1 MRILCCDDEELVRWS
16 VQAHLKKAGHEVDV
30 ASDGV
35 ACLEAVDNGAY
46 DALVLD
52 LKMPR
57 MDGLSVLRRLRETHP
72 QLPVV
77 VITAHGAIDS
87 AIEATRLGARAYLSK
102 PFDLRELQLQLE
114 KAVEVQEMAQNFER
128 LRDRELRRYE
138 KLVGV
143 SPAMGRIFDTL
154 GLLEKI
160 EAPTVLITGES
171 GTGKDLIAQAIHSR
185 GPRRTKPYVEV
196 DCAALPETLIE
207 SELFGHEKGSFT
219 DAHAQK
225 RGLFEVAK
233 GGVVFLDEIGEMNL
247 LTQAKLL
254 RALEN
259 RRFRRVGGTV
269 DLPLDAAVV
278 AATNRDLQK
287 EVKAGRFREDL
298 YFRLHVVP
306 IEISPLRQ
314 RKEDIAPL
322 VAHMLERTARDLGRP
337 VPQLTNDAFAIL
349 ERYPWPGNAREVRN
363 VIERLLILRTGNAA
377 IRADEL
383 PLEVRMGAS
392 GGDAPGTSP
401 GCPFVLPEGG
411 VDLEAV
417 ERGLLEQAL
426 VRAHNNQTQAA
437 RLLGITR
444 YALRYRLEKHG
455 LSKHA
460 KPRDGVGGAD
470 ARDLHDVADAPDDD
484 DLDGKNDVVLDLT
497 PRTASGVPA

>member
-30 ASDGV
+30 AADGI
-35 ACLEAVDNGAY
+35 AGLEAIDKGAY
-46 DALVLD
+46 DVVILD

-102 PFDLRELQLQLE
+102 PFDLRELQLQVE
-114 KAVEVQEMAQNFER
+114 RAVEHEELSRTVEAMRDQN
-128 LRDRELRRYE
+128 LRRYE

-143 SPAMGRIFDTL
+143 SQSMGRIFDTL
-154 GLLEKI
+154 ERLEKVD
-160 EAPTVLITGES
+160 APTVLIQGES

-185 GPRRTKPYVEV
+185 GPRRTKAYVEV
-196 DCAALPETLIE
+196 DCAALPDTLIE

-219 DAHAQK
+219 DAHQQK

-233 GGVVFLDEIGEMNL
+233 GGVVFLDEIGEMPL

-259 RRFRRVGGTV
+259 RRFRRVGGVV

-278 AATNRDLQK
+278 AASNRDLQK

-306 IEISPLRQ
+306 IEVPPPRQ
-314 RKEDIAPL
+314 RREDISPL

-337 VPQLTNDAFAIL
+337 IPDITTDAMAGL
-349 ERYPWPGNAREVRN
+349 EGYNWPGNAREVRN
-363 VIERLLILRTGNAA
+363 VIERLLILRTGDAP
-377 IRADEL
+377 IRVDEL
-383 PLEVRMGAS
+383 PMEVRLTSSSS
-392 GGDAPGTSP
+392 GSI
-401 GCPFVLPEGG
+401 GCPYVLPDGG

-417 ERGLLEQAL
+417 ERGLIDQAL
-426 VRAHNNQTQAA
+426 SRAKGNQTQAA

-455 LSKHA
+455 LTSQKSLS
-460 KPRDGVGGAD
+460 P
-470 ARDLHDVADAPDDD
+470 
-484 DLDGKNDVVLDLT
+484 
-497 PRTASGVPA
+497 ASSLSSLSASSLGI

>member
-16 VQAHLKKAGHEVDV
+16 VQTHLKKAGHEVDV
-30 ASDGV
+30 AKDGIE
-35 ACLEAVDNGAY
+35 ALEAVDKGAY
-46 DALVLD
+46 DAVILD

-72 QLPVV
+72 QVPVV
-77 VITAHGAIDS
+77 MITAHGAIDS

-102 PFDLRELQLQLE
+102 PFDLRELQLQVE
-114 KAVEVQEMAQNFER
+114 RAVEHEELSRTVET
-128 LRDRELRRYE
+128 LRDQALRRSE

-143 SPAMGRIFDTL
+143 SAAMGRVFDTL
-154 GLLEKI
+154 ERLEKVD
-160 EAPTVLITGES
+160 APTVLITGES
-171 GTGKDLIAQAIHSR
+171 GTGKDLIAQAIHAR
-185 GPRRTKPYVEV
+185 GPRKAKPYVEV
-196 DCAALPETLIE
+196 DCAALPDTLIE
-207 SELFGHEKGSFT
+207 SELFGHEKGAFT
-219 DAHAQK
+219 DAHSQK

-233 GGVVFLDEIGEMNL
+233 GGVVFLDEIGEMPL

-298 YFRLHVVP
+298 FFRLHVVP
-306 IEISPLRQ
+306 IDVTPLRQ
-314 RKEDIAPL
+314 RREDIAPL

-337 VPQLTNDAFAIL
+337 IPEITQDALTAL
-349 ERYPWPGNAREVRN
+349 EGYQWPGNAREVRN
-363 VIERLLILRTGNAA
+363 IIERLLILRAGDTP
-377 IRADEL
+377 IRAEEL
-383 PLEVRMGAS
+383 PIEVRLPTS
-392 GGDAPGTSP
+392 TGTGT
-401 GCPFVLPEGG
+401 GCPYVLPEEG

-417 ERGLLEQAL
+417 ERGLIDQAMA
-426 VRAHNNQTQAA
+426 RARGNQTQAA

-455 LSKHA
+455 LSA
-460 KPRDGVGGAD
+460 KSEATTGG
-470 ARDLHDVADAPDDD
+470 
-484 DLDGKNDVVLDLT
+484 
-497 PRTASGVPA
+497 

>member
-16 VQAHLKKAGHEVDV
+16 VQTHLKKAGHEVDV
-30 ASDGV
+30 AEDGI
-35 ACLEAVDNGAY
+35 AGLEAIDKGAY
-46 DALVLD
+46 DVVILD

-77 VITAHGAIDS
+77 MITAHGAIDS

-102 PFDLRELQLQLE
+102 PFDLRELQLQVE
-114 KAVEVQEMAQNFER
+114 RAVEHEELSRTVEAMRDQN
-128 LRDRELRRYE
+128 LRRYE

-143 SPAMGRIFDTL
+143 SQSMGRIFDTL
-154 GLLEKI
+154 ERLEKVD
-160 EAPTVLITGES
+160 APTVLIQGES

-185 GPRRTKPYVEV
+185 GPRRSKAYVEV
-196 DCAALPETLIE
+196 DCAALPDTLIE

-219 DAHAQK
+219 DAHQQK

-233 GGVVFLDEIGEMNL
+233 GGVVFLDEIGEMPL

-259 RRFRRVGGTV
+259 RRFRRVGGVV

-278 AATNRDLQK
+278 AASNRDLQK

-306 IEISPLRQ
+306 IEVPPLRQ
-314 RKEDIAPL
+314 RREDIQPL
-322 VAHMLERTARDLGRP
+322 VAHMLERTAKDLGRP
-337 VPQLTNDAFAIL
+337 IPDITTDAMAAL
-349 ERYPWPGNAREVRN
+349 EAYQWPGNAREVRN
-363 VIERLLILRTGNAA
+363 VIERLLILRTGETA
-377 IRADEL
+377 IRVDEL
-383 PLEVRMGAS
+383 PIEVRLTSPS
-392 GGDAPGTSP
+392 GGTI
-401 GCPFVLPEGG
+401 GCPYVLPEGG

-417 ERGLLEQAL
+417 ERGLIDQAL
-426 VRAHNNQTQAA
+426 ARAKGNQTQAA

-455 LSKHA
+455 LASA
-460 KPRDGVGGAD
+460 K
-470 ARDLHDVADAPDDD
+470 VAAH
-484 DLDGKNDVVLDLT
+484 T
-497 PRTASGVPA
+497 

>member
-16 VQAHLKKAGHEVDV
+16 VQTHLKKAGHEVDV
-30 ASDGV
+30 AEDGI
-35 ACLEAVDNGAY
+35 AGLEAIDKGAY
-46 DALVLD
+46 DVVILD

-77 VITAHGAIDS
+77 MITAHGAIDS

-102 PFDLRELQLQLE
+102 PFDLRELQLQVE
-114 KAVEVQEMAQNFER
+114 RAVEHEELSRTVEAMRDQN
-128 LRDRELRRYE
+128 LRRYE

-143 SPAMGRIFDTL
+143 SQSMGRIFDTL
-154 GLLEKI
+154 ERLEKVD
-160 EAPTVLITGES
+160 APTVLIQGES

-185 GPRRTKPYVEV
+185 GPRRSKAYVEV
-196 DCAALPETLIE
+196 DCAALPDTLIE

-219 DAHAQK
+219 DAHQQK

-233 GGVVFLDEIGEMNL
+233 GGVVFLDEIGEMPL

-259 RRFRRVGGTV
+259 RRFRRVGGVV

-278 AATNRDLQK
+278 AASNRDLQK

-306 IEISPLRQ
+306 IEVPPLRQ
-314 RKEDIAPL
+314 RREDIQPL
-322 VAHMLERTARDLGRP
+322 VAHMLERTAKDLGRP
-337 VPQLTNDAFAIL
+337 IPDITTDAMAAL
-349 ERYPWPGNAREVRN
+349 EAYQWPGNAREVRN
-363 VIERLLILRTGNAA
+363 VIERLLILRTGETA
-377 IRADEL
+377 IRVDEL
-383 PLEVRMGAS
+383 PIEVRLTSPS
-392 GGDAPGTSP
+392 GGTI
-401 GCPFVLPEGG
+401 GCPYVLPEGG

-417 ERGLLEQAL
+417 ERGLIDQAL
-426 VRAHNNQTQAA
+426 ARAKGNQTQAA

-455 LSKHA
+455 LASA
-460 KPRDGVGGAD
+460 KV
-470 ARDLHDVADAPDDD
+470 VAAHP
-484 DLDGKNDVVLDLT
+484 
-497 PRTASGVPA
+497 

>member
-1 MRILCCDDEELVRWS
+1 
-16 VQAHLKKAGHEVDV
+16 
-30 ASDGV
+30 
-35 ACLEAVDNGAY
+35 
-46 DALVLD
+46 
-52 LKMPR
+52 
-57 MDGLSVLRRLRETHP
+57 
-72 QLPVV
+72 
-77 VITAHGAIDS
+77 
-87 AIEATRLGARAYLSK
+87 
-102 PFDLRELQLQLE
+102 
-114 KAVEVQEMAQNFER
+114 
-128 LRDRELRRYE
+128 
-138 KLVGV
+138 
-143 SPAMGRIFDTL
+143 
-154 GLLEKI
+154 
-160 EAPTVLITGES
+160 VLITGES

-306 IEISPLRQ
+306 IEIPPLRQ

-337 VPQLTNDAFAIL
+337 VPQLNNDAFAIL

-363 VIERLLILRTGNAA
+363 VIERLLILRSGNAA
-377 IRADEL
+377 LRADEL
-383 PLEVRMGAS
+383 PLEVRMGAT

-460 KPRDGVGGAD
+460 RPRDGGAD
-470 ARDLHDVADAPDDD
+470 ANARDVRGVHGVHDVHDVADAPDDD
-484 DLDGKNDVVLDLT
+484 DDDIDSKGDVVLDVT

>member
-16 VQAHLKKAGHEVDV
+16 VQTHLKKAGHEVDV
-30 ASDGV
+30 AKDGIEG
-35 ACLEAVDNGAY
+35 LEAVDKGAY
-46 DALVLD
+46 DAVILD

-72 QLPVV
+72 NVPVV
-77 VITAHGAIDS
+77 MITAHGAIDS

-114 KAVEVQEMAQNFER
+114 RAVEHEELSRTVETM
-128 LRDRELRRYE
+128 RDQALRRYE

-143 SPAMGRIFDTL
+143 SSAMGRVFDTL
-154 GLLEKI
+154 ERLEKVD
-160 EAPTVLITGES
+160 APTVLITGES

-185 GPRRTKPYVEV
+185 GPRRTKAYVEV
-196 DCAALPETLIE
+196 DCAALPDTLIE
-207 SELFGHEKGSFT
+207 SELFGHEKGAFT
-219 DAHAQK
+219 DAYTQK

-233 GGVVFLDEIGEMNL
+233 GGVVFLDEIGEMPL

-298 YFRLHVVP
+298 FFRLHVVP
-306 IEISPLRQ
+306 IDVSPLRQ
-314 RKEDIAPL
+314 RREDIAPI
-322 VAHMLERTARDLGRP
+322 VAHMLERAARDLGRP
-337 VPQLTNDAFAIL
+337 IPEINQDALTAL
-349 ERYPWPGNAREVRN
+349 EAYQWPGNAREVRN
-363 VIERLLILRTGNAA
+363 IIERLLILRAA
-377 IRADEL
+377 DTPIRAEEL
-383 PLEVRMGAS
+383 PIEVRLPMS
-392 GGDAPGTSP
+392 QGTGT
-401 GCPFVLPEGG
+401 GCPYVLPESG

-417 ERGLLEQAL
+417 ERGLIDQAMA
-426 VRAHNNQTQAA
+426 RARGNQTQAA

-455 LSKHA
+455 L
-460 KPRDGVGGAD
+460 GARGE
-470 ARDLHDVADAPDDD
+470 ATT
-484 DLDGKNDVVLDLT
+484 G
-497 PRTASGVPA
+497 

>member
-16 VQAHLKKAGHEVDV
+16 VQAHLKKAGHEVDL
-30 ASDGV
+30 ANDGV
-35 ACLEAVDNGAY
+35 ACLEAVDRGAY
-46 DALVLD
+46 DAVVLD

-114 KAVEVQEMAQNFER
+114 KAIEHQELAQNLER
-128 LRDRELRRYE
+128 LQQRELRRYE
-138 KLVGV
+138 KLVGI

-171 GTGKDLIAQAIHSR
+171 GTGKDLIAQAIHAR
-185 GPRRTKPYVEV
+185 GPRKTKPYVEV

-306 IEISPLRQ
+306 IEIPPLRA
-314 RKEDIAPL
+314 RKEDIGPL

-337 VPQLTNDAFAIL
+337 VPRLNDDAFAIF

-363 VIERLLILRTGNAA
+363 VIERLLILRTGNAP
-377 IRADEL
+377 IRADEV

-392 GGDAPGTSP
+392 SGENGGAQA
-401 GCPFVLPEGG
+401 GCPFLLPEGG

-455 LSKHA
+455 LA
-460 KPRDGVGGAD
+460 KPRPIREGAVDVGAEPR
-470 ARDLHDVADAPDDD
+470 ADDD
-484 DLDGKNDVVLDLT
+484 KDEGEEL
-497 PRTASGVPA
+497 VPAPPPPAG